1 MTTRSATSSCSYT
14 DGELVPLLST
24 LQLGDTAFPTGRYA
38 LSHGLEELMHSGFL
52 RASCDPVELLRL
64 LVDMLRHG
72 VAPSD
77 GAALACAHDAFN
89 RADTLEYALRV
100 DNRLTSVK
108 LAREG
113 REASARTGRA
123 LLATATEAFGD
134 ASFMDYGAAVR
145 SGSGP
150 GNYAVILGLVS
161 AALGVQREHAVAGDL
176 FSFCMS
182 WSAAAVRLGITDH
195 RTAQV
200 LLHQVKP
207 TVASAAR
214 RASTASVSDIR
225 CSTPFLDLMSMRHE
239 HSELRI
245 FAT

>member
-1 MTTRSATSSCSYT
+1 
-14 DGELVPLLST
+14 
-24 LQLGDTAFPTGRYA
+24 
-38 LSHGLEELMHSGFL
+38 MHSGHL
-52 RASCDPVELLRL
+52 RAPSDPVELVGL
-64 LVDMLRHG
+64 LTDALRHG

-77 GAALACAHDAFN
+77 GTALACAHEAFN
-89 RADTLEYALRV
+89 REDMLEYALRV

-134 ASFMDYGAAVR
+134 AFFFDYGAAVR
-145 SGSGP
+145 SGSAP
-150 GNYAVILGLVS
+150 GNHAVILGLVS
-161 AALGVQREHAVAGDL
+161 AALGVQREQAVAGDL
-176 FSFCMS
+176 FSFCMN

-200 LLHQVKP
+200 LLHRVKP
-207 TVASAAR
+207 TVVKAAR
-214 RASTASVSDIR
+214 RASAASVSDIQ
-225 CSTPFLDLMSMRHE
+225 CSTPFLDLMSMQHE
-239 HSELRI
+239 QSELRI

>member
-1 MTTRSATSSCSYT
+1 MNGLSAAFPCSSL
-14 DGELVPLLST
+14 DGELVRLLST
-24 LQLGDTAFPTGRYA
+24 LQLGDTAFPSGRYT
-38 LSHGLEELMHSGFL
+38 LSHGLEELMHTGYLLAPS
-52 RASCDPVELLRL
+52 DPIRLVGL
-64 LVDMLRHG
+64 LVDVLRHG

-77 GAALACAHDAFN
+77 GAALACAHEALN
-89 RADTLEYALRV
+89 REDMLEYALRV

-134 ASFMDYGAAVR
+134 ASVLGYGALVR
-145 SGSGP
+145 SGSAP
-150 GNYAVILGLVS
+150 GNHSVILGLVS
-161 AALGVQREHAVAGDL
+161 AALGVRRERAVAGDL

-200 LLHQVKP
+200 LLHRVKP
-207 TVASAAR
+207 TVVSAAR

-225 CSTPFLDLMSMRHE
+225 SSTPFLDLMSMRHE
-239 HSELRI
+239 QSELRI